1 MWPLNV
7 SYVAVLGY
15 TVSVSDTMTLDPRH
29 LTDDGWARL
38 RAFFETAREKG
49 EVVDLSAR
57 VEMLSPAEVGRRL
70 GMSRTT
76 VRRRIAAGE
85 LAVTKVGTHNRI
97 TLPEFE
103 RFRRELM
110 FRMAQASADEIAADL
125 FDE

>member
-1 MWPLNV
+1 
-7 SYVAVLGY
+7 
-15 TVSVSDTMTLDPRH
+15 MTLDPRH